1 MALFRINNETCLHPE
16 EGELDIH
23 VDEVGHEGYLGDGSP
38 PTPAEEV
45 VDEASKT
52 TTAGK
57 DEPEE
62 TASPHEMGR

>member
-1 MALFRINNETCLHPE
+1 M
-16 EGELDIH
+16 DIH
-23 VDEVGHEGYLGDGSP
+23 VDEVGHEGYLGNGSP

-52 TTAGK
+52 TAACK

-62 TASPHEMGR
+62 TASPHEVGS